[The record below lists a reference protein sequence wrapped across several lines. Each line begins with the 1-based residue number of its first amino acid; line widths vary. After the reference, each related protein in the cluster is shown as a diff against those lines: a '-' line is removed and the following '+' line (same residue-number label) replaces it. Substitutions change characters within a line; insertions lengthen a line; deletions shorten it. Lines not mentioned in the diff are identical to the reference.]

1 MPYIEA
7 DAPHFRAIKRTARRM
22 HSPRLAALCD
32 NIVSRLLTDAAKQ
45 RALDEAPPLP
55 EGRPYAICGH
65 IVFVDLTAMHALA
78 LVALATEWARAKTAW
93 YYTTSDMA
101 RGITLTDLMDQGR
114 SPLDVIDE
122 LRQWGFYPKT
132 EAALLRALLAKQEPP
147 FNVRVTDTGPTV
159 PPEQALAHSAYIDYL
174 RERWEANLHETADS
188 GGDLYPRPYHLPPKG
203 SRSDHA
209 GWSKHAL
216 TECFQRIAVI
226 NGPVL
231 GDDKD
236 TSTIRGMGERF
247 NGRNLLRGENSMLVP
262 LEDGEAPRYDVIIAG
277 KLAYEGIDLQT
288 RTCAVH
294 HLDGSP
300 WTPAI
305 LTQRNGRAVRQG
317 NLFDNVTIYSYLSDG
332 SVDYYR
338 LNRVR
343 GRKAWLDTVL
353 EKGRADADIGGNGVE
368 DIIELQVAITP
379 ADKRA
384 VVRNRLRKQY
394 SLLHAIEQRRS
405 EAEIRDLYVGLQG
418 VDNNSPRNRAL
429 LQRFYGLHLA
439 EEVLS
444 GARNYG
450 LMLSHPPRFLID
462 GVYRGFEDAQAALVA
477 YIAEGGGVIPGHFS
491 KQNMQAKADAAVLDA
506 EKAITAFATDFDPKY
521 QRLSDMPNII
531 ALYSA
536 AETRRATL
544 TTRFEQTT
552 EGWHGEFFALT
563 AVEVAKSSD
572 GLLARL
578 AEPRGFVMA
587 PARVLEDHGICVTT
601 GRVYQ
606 DGSARYFFTESGGF
620 YTYQAGGGAAT
631 LEASPSSQTI
641 QRSMAGAKDLGPLKV
656 VYADLGGEDD
666 SEATTLV
673 VPPIKD
679 VIADAETGEFRLLC
693 RLLPAHP
700 PADAL
705 LASALFIAQ
714 ALRANSLSWPSRR
727 IPIMEQVEIYPH
739 RRLRMYEMSA
749 EATVTIQR
757 TGTISGRDE
766 ALSPNERKA
775 LLEQIAKEG
784 DLPASSQHTDVI
796 TIEGRHD
803 DAIQAIALLF
813 AQANPYTKDI
823 DPAVWNGSLETRAF
837 RARARTAKGTRI
849 PTDEQAKQAKA
860 EGLVLGDLRYPGFR
874 PRAIMDDAEIGND
887 GSVTFGSIAV
897 KGDPGNPITFQG
909 LQDFYDRFWNAA
921 VAQDGPLF
929 ELGSEVWEVP
939 TTLDRNSVYLGTSTI
954 GLNRIVPGTMSE
966 LPKMLCVPAA
976 CWGDGRSKSSWY
988 TGHFPALDVG
998 LLGNWRS
1005 PTTAYT
1011 GPLTAARNAVAGL
1024 TTISRTVPKVEPT
1037 QQPLIPSGPI
1047 DLAAQRDAFHP
1058 TFSPLK
1064 TVGGEYARE
1073 MLAYALRLV
1082 IQGIWQAGLGLS
1094 PEGTTSAAFVIQ
1106 TKDKRLGLIPLH
1118 QIVGRS
1124 AKPPGSFFKVYP
1136 MTPMQLDALS
1146 KELLFSIPKPDIW
1159 AQVVLDAVAYQPA
1172 ESVYFPVL
1180 SGMDQPAAVKSL
1192 ESAEAKGLMLH
1203 WRPVN
1208 TFPAL
1213 SGKASIKNGFFVV
1226 NVGAAVGQPDDTD
1239 YAAFD

>member
-45 RALDEAPPLP
+45 RALDAAPPLP

-78 LVALATEWARAKTAW
+78 LVSLATEWARAKTAW
-93 YYTTSDMA
+93 YYTTSEMA

-174 RERWEANLHETADS
+174 RGRWEENLHETADVN
-188 GGDLYPRPYHLPPKG
+188 GDLYPRPYHLPPKG
-203 SRSDHA
+203 SRPDHA

-300 WTPAI
+300 WTPSI

-384 VVRNRLRKQY
+384 VVRDRLRKQY

-462 GVYRGFEDAQAALVA
+462 GLYRGFEDAQTALVA
-477 YIAEGGGVIPGHFS
+477 YVAEGGGWGLLS
-491 KQNMQAKADAAVLDA
+491 KQDVQAKADKMVLDA
-506 EKAITAFATDFDPKY
+506 EEAITAFATDFSPKY

-563 AVEVAKSSD
+563 AVEVAKNSD

-578 AEPRGFVMA
+578 AAPRGFVMS

-606 DGSARYFFTESGGF
+606 DGIARYFFTESGGF

-727 IPIMEQVEIYPH
+727 AEIMEQVEIYPH

-749 EATVTIQR
+749 RAAVIIER
-757 TGTISGRDE
+757 TGAISGE
-766 ALSPNERKA
+766 ALVLINERKE

-784 DLPASSQHTDVI
+784 DLPVSTQHTDVI
-796 TIEGRHD
+796 TIVGRHD

-813 AQANPYTKDI
+813 AQANPYTKGI

-837 RARARTAKGTRI
+837 RARARTAKGTRV

-887 GSVTFGSIAV
+887 GSVTFGSITV
-897 KGDPGNPITFQG
+897 KEDPGNPITFQG

-929 ELGSEVWEVP
+929 KLGSEVWEVP
-939 TTLDRNSVYLGTSTI
+939 TTLERNSVYLGTSTI
-954 GLNRIVPGTMSE
+954 LLNRIVPGTMSE

-976 CWGDGRSKSSWY
+976 CWSDGRSKSSWY

-1037 QQPLIPSGPI
+1037 QQPLIPSGSI
-1047 DLAAQRDAFHP
+1047 NLATQRSIFHP
-1058 TFSPLK
+1058 VVFPLK
-1064 TVGGEYARE
+1064 TVPGALARE
-1073 MLAYALRLV
+1073 VLANALR
-1082 IQGIWQAGLGLS
+1082 GIIGGSGVYVAPLT
-1094 PEGTTSAAFVIQ
+1094 GTTSAAFVMQ
-1106 TKDKRLGLIPLH
+1106 TQDGRLGLIMASIPA
-1118 QIVGRS
+1118 GRS
-1124 AKPPGSFFKVYP
+1124 GNPPGSLITVYAVEP
-1136 MTPMQLDALS
+1136 KDLDALS
-1146 KELLFSIPKPDIW
+1146 VEL
-1159 AQVVLDAVAYQPA
+1159 QRTVLTRDWRQLALNATQSMSYA
-1172 ESVYFPVL
+1172 SVYFPVL
-1180 SGMDQPAAVKSL
+1180 SGMDQPSAVKSL

-1226 NVGAAVGQPDDTD
+1226 NVATAAGQPDDTD